1 MHIPDEAVPYILFQR
16 TAYLSLPVAVLARL
30 HSVLPAALYN
40 ALVEREARTRR
51 DKIKRLY
58 AEDMRHEYETI
69 RGALPAE
76 CAAVLDIGCGVAG
89 IDVLIHQHYADPAL
103 DIFLLDKT
111 QVEQRV
117 FYQFKPE
124 GAFYNSLTVARD
136 LLVANEIDAAH
147 VHLHEATATNEIAI
161 DTPIDLVLSLISW
174 GFHYP
179 VETYVQRVHEVLR
192 PGGVAILDVR
202 KQTSGLE
209 VLNALFAEVD
219 VLLETKK
226 QHRVAARKQ

>member
-1 MHIPDEAVPYILFQR
+1 MHIPDEAVSYILFQR

-30 HSVLPAALYN
+30 RHVPSAALYHT
-40 ALVEREARTRR
+40 LVEIEGRVRREH
-51 DKIKRLY
+51 IKRLY
-58 AEDMRHEYETI
+58 AEDMRREYETI
-69 RGALPAE
+69 RDALPAE

-89 IDVLIHQHYADPAL
+89 IDVLLHQHYADPKL
-103 DIFLLDKT
+103 SVFLLDKT

-117 FYQFKPE
+117 FYKFEQE
-124 GAFYNSLTVARD
+124 GAFYNSLAIARD
-136 LLVANEIDAAH
+136 LLVANGIDAAH
-147 VHLHEATATNEIAI
+147 VHLHEATATNDIPI
-161 DTPIDLVLSLISW
+161 NTPIDLVLSLISW

-192 PGGVAILDVR
+192 SGGVAILDVR

-209 VLNALFAEVD
+209 VLKDLFAEVD

-226 QHRVAARKQ
+226 QHRVAARK